1 MPSRQ
6 INEFS
11 QKGNIKNEL
20 VARPDSTDE
29 ESDGQLPERLCGF
42 EPVDIS
48 RIKQEAHE
56 LQKSAATPN
65 LRGSSPSSEIVV
77 DISQPNSSDG
87 EESNEPASQRRMGG
101 FEPVSISR
109 IKQEP
114 KERSSYEDQARGG
127 GDSNP
132 PSPSAEID
140 REAISREAKLLAQ
153 KELKALKKSVLDSST
168 ESDDGDQSWSSDQS
182 FVKAQKR
189 EKRLKKRSERRMAKI
204 NIATDSKLRYGH

>member
-1 MPSRQ
+1 M
-6 INEFS
+6 
-11 QKGNIKNEL
+11 
-20 VARPDSTDE
+20 DSTDE
-29 ESDGQLPERLCGF
+29 ESDGQPRERLCGF

-56 LQKSAATPN
+56 LQKSAKTPNN
-65 LRGSSPSSEIVV
+65 LRGSSPSCEIVV

-87 EESNEPASQRRMGG
+87 EQSNEPASQRRMGG

-114 KERSSYEDQARGG
+114 KDRSSYGDQAGGG

-204 NIATDSKLRYGH
+204 NIETDSKLRYGH

>member
-1 MPSRQ
+1 M
-6 INEFS
+6 
-11 QKGNIKNEL
+11 
-20 VARPDSTDE
+20 ARPGQQLDSTDE

-56 LQKSAATPN
+56 LQKSAKTPN
-65 LRGSSPSSEIVV
+65 LRGSSPSCEIVV

-87 EESNEPASQRRMGG
+87 EESNEPESKRRMGG

-114 KERSSYEDQARGG
+114 KDRSSYGDQAGG

-168 ESDDGDQSWSSDQS
+168 EEDDGNESWSSDQS

-204 NIATDSKLRYGH
+204 NIDTDSKLRYGH